1 MTLYGYI
8 TLKEA
13 ERISGISVEALKK
26 QCQAGRIRGAV
37 KEAGSWFVPRGEI
50 VVEPGHPEDDALGLL
65 VIIAE
70 AAGVGPGVT
79 VYVNGLVIEGRLI
92 SAEKYVTNMRQNTKI
107 TLGVESTKTQETL
120 DKAMSAWYKN
130 ILEKEAKAGHFLHLE
145 HVSVRQGGGDYE
157 PRGALLRLR
166 LDSIDGFQLGTI
178 KTFPPRDTTK
188 DQNEGV

>member
-26 QCQAGRIRGAV
+26 QCQTGRLRGAV

-65 VIIAE
+65 IIMAE
-70 AAGVGPGVT
+70 AAGVGTGVT

-92 SAEKYVTNMRQNTKI
+92 SAEKYVAYMRQNTKV
-107 TLGVESTKTQETL
+107 TLGIDTKTQETL

-130 ILEKEAKAGHFLHLE
+130 ILEKEVKAGHFLHLE

-178 KTFPPRDTTK
+178 KTFPDKSITK
-188 DQNEGV
+188 DEREEV